1 MTAAGKDGAPVEPPV
16 GGPVRPKDAASLVIL
31 RRAGAGHEVLMGR
44 RASRHR
50 FMPNLYV
57 FPGGRRD
64 PADSRVAVDSELGH
78 EVAAKLEAKWSP
90 RISRGLAVTAAR
102 ETHEETGL
110 LFGRLVDGELRPALA
125 GFDYIARA
133 ITPPHYPMRF
143 HARFFLADAGDA
155 AGDARDS
162 RELQDLRWLAIS
174 AALEMKIA
182 DVTEFVLGEVQRRL
196 DGWRAPGIP
205 FFHYHRRRSRV
216 RYE

>member
-1 MTAAGKDGAPVEPPV
+1 MTAARKAERPVKPPV
-16 GGPVRPKDAASLVIL
+16 KPKDAASLVIL
-31 RRAGAGHEVLMGR
+31 RRRAEGHEVLMGR

-57 FPGGRRD
+57 FPGGRLD
-64 PADSRVAVDSELGH
+64 PADSRSAVDSDLSR
-78 EVAAKLEAKWSP
+78 EVAAKLEAKWPP
-90 RISRGLAVTAAR
+90 RIARALAVTAAR

-110 LFGRLVDGELRPALA
+110 VFGRLVAGKPCPALA

-133 ITPPHYPMRF
+133 ITPPHYSIRF
-143 HARFFLADAGDA
+143 HARFFLADASDA
-155 AGDARDS
+155 TGEARDS
-162 RELQDLRWLAIS
+162 RELRDLRWLAIPE
-174 AALEMKIA
+174 ALAMNVA

-205 FFHYHRRRSRV
+205 FFHYRQGRSRV